1 MCMYDL
7 CCLVPGA
14 AVLNVAIDKHR
25 TAELT

>member
-1 MCMYDL
+1 MYEQ
-7 CCLVPGA
+7 CCLVPGV